1 MEFETTGAA
10 YIIAKSCDSES
21 NFSIPSSSK
30 LLVRKDTFLA
40 YRNIMITKM
49 IYLLVMAAASE
60 LYLWYRDQPNDFNRY
75 QECLAMVPSNEYKW
89 GDEKCL
95 NQNSYICQYSK

>member
-1 MEFETTGAA
+1 
-10 YIIAKSCDSES
+10 
-21 NFSIPSSSK
+21 
-30 LLVRKDTFLA
+30 
-40 YRNIMITKM
+40 
-49 IYLLVMAAASE
+49 MAAASG

-95 NQNSYICQYSK
+95 NQNNYICQYSK